1 MLFPGHHTSTPL
13 DSKFDV
19 VYAEGSRGLFPGGGY
34 LQSMKFSVSKEK
46 LVQGLQTVQNVV
58 STRTTLPILSNV
70 LLQANDG
77 EVRLTTTDLD
87 VGVRGAVEAAVERPG
102 ATTLPARRFLSIVRE
117 LPTAEIQIEVDSKNQ
132 ASIRSGPSFF
142 KILGLPEEEFPP
154 LPKFEDAKVFTIRQ
168 KDLKDGLK
176 KTSYAIST
184 DETRYVLNGILCSF
198 KDNKLTLVAT
208 DGRRLAL
215 VDIEM
220 EFPRSHEVDII
231 VPSKAV
237 TEIQRLLA
245 DDGDAK
251 LTVGANQVSFEANNT
266 LLVSKLIE
274 GNYPNYRQVIP
285 NEAKERVTLERE
297 VFLNTVH
304 RVSLLASEKS
314 NSVKLVFS
322 KNNIDIMANT
332 PEVGEA
338 KESLPVQYKG
348 KEFSIAFNP
357 EFLMAPLRNL
367 ANDEIFFD
375 LIDEMSP
382 GVIKIQSPFLYVLM
396 PMRIS

>member
-1 MLFPGHHTSTPL
+1 
-13 DSKFDV
+13 
-19 VYAEGSRGLFPGGGY
+19 
-34 LQSMKFSVSKEK
+34 MKFSVSKEK
-46 LVQGLQTVQNVV
+46 LLEGLQTVQNVV

-70 LLQANDG
+70 LLQAEG
-77 EVRLTTTDLD
+77 SELKLTTTDLD
-87 VGVRGAVEAAVERPG
+87 VGVRGSVEAGVDKPG
-102 ATTLPARRFLSIVRE
+102 STTLPARRLFTIVRE
-117 LPTAEIQIEVDSKNQ
+117 LPSSEITFEIDSKNV
-132 ASIRSGPSFF
+132 ATIRSGPSFF

-154 LPKFEDAKVFTIRQ
+154 LPKFENAKAFTIRQ

-176 KTSYAIST
+176 KTAYAIST
-184 DETRYVLNGILCSF
+184 DETRYVLNGILFTF

-215 VDIEM
+215 VDIEL
-220 EFPRSHEVDII
+220 EFPRSHEVDVI

-237 TEIQRLLA
+237 TELSRLLK
-245 DDGDAK
+245 DDGDVK
-251 LTVGANQVSFEANNT
+251 LTVGENQISFEINGT

-285 NEAKERVTLERE
+285 AETKERITLERE
-297 VFLNTVH
+297 LFLNTVH

-332 PEVGEA
+332 PDVGEA
-338 KESLPVQYKG
+338 KESMAVQYKG

-367 ANDEIFFD
+367 SNDEVFLD
-375 LIDEMSP
+375 LTDEMSP
-382 GVIKIQSPFLYVLM
+382 GVIKIQTPFLYVLM